1 MKEVLLTVLKVFLG
15 LIVLV
20 CLILAFS
27 YRADIPLDKLIGKY
41 SDSNSYFLK
50 INGIN
55 MHVRVKGRG
64 EAIFLVHGSFSSLH
78 TWEAWE
84 NELSQYFTTVSMD
97 LPGHGLTG
105 PDVEK
110 RYSVAEYAEFV
121 LEIADQLGYKE
132 FHIAG
137 NSMGG
142 SVALQ
147 LGSEHPDRVLS
158 INLINSS
165 GAPRPKRGDDTTS
178 SSVPIIRYAS
188 NPLFNK
194 ILLKC
199 TPKYLFKMNLNQV
212 YFDDEKITD
221 DMVDRYYHLLRRE
234 GNRQATLD
242 RLTGSKRSAEVNF
255 SKLKMPVL
263 IMWGAEDTWIPVTNG
278 KLLADA
284 IPRSKFKV
292 FENVGHVPMEE
303 LPTETV
309 IEYLAFLGIQV
320 DLDYFSTPK
329 HFSYDARTDFNCC
342 TYTSNTDI
350 NLSYIVDFQ
359 RLGDE

>member
-1 MKEVLLTVLKVFLG
+1 MKEVLLTIVKVCFG
-15 LIVLV
+15 LIVLI
-20 CLILAFS
+20 CLILIFS
-27 YRADIPLDKLIGKY
+27 YRSDIPLDKLVGKY
-41 SDSNSYFLK
+41 SDSNSYFLNV
-50 INGIN
+50 NGIN

-64 EAIFLVHGSFSSLH
+64 EPIILIHGSFSSLH

-84 NELSQYFTTVSMD
+84 EELSQFFTTISMD

-110 RYSVAEYAEFV
+110 RYSVAEYAEFI

-132 FHIAG
+132 FHVAG

-147 LGSEHPDRVLS
+147 LASTQSSRVMS
-158 INLINSS
+158 VNLINSS
-165 GAPRPKRGDDTTS
+165 GGPRSDASDTTR
-178 SSVPIIRYAS
+178 SSVPIMRYAS
-188 NPLFNK
+188 NPIFNK
-194 ILLKC
+194 VLLKC

-221 DMVDRYYHLLRRE
+221 DMVNRYYYLLRRE

-242 RLTGSKRSAEVNF
+242 RLIGNKRAVDLDF

-263 IMWGAEDTWIPVTNG
+263 IMWGAEDTWIPVANG
-278 KLLADA
+278 KRLAA
-284 IPRSKFKV
+284 SIPKSKFKV

-309 IEYLAFLGIQV
+309 REYLSFLGIQA
-320 DLDYFSTPK
+320 DSDYFSAPK
-329 HFSYDARTDFNCC
+329 HFTYVTPTYFNSC
-342 TYTSNTDI
+342 TYHSVADFDLPYFTDI
-350 NLSYIVDFQ
+350 QPVTN
-359 RLGDE
+359 

>member
-1 MKEVLLTVLKVFLG
+1 MKEVLLTVFKVCLG
-15 LIVLV
+15 LFVLI

-27 YRADIPLDKLIGKY
+27 YRSDIPLAKLVGKY

-50 INGIN
+50 VNGIN

-64 EAIFLVHGSFSSLH
+64 EPIFLIHGSFSSLH

-84 NELSQYFTTVSMD
+84 SELSQFFTTVSMD

-105 PDVEK
+105 PDSEK

-132 FHIAG
+132 FHLAG

-142 SVALQ
+142 NVALMLASQ
-147 LGSEHPDRVLS
+147 NPDRVMS

-165 GAPRPKRGDDTTS
+165 GAPGAHSMDSTR
-178 SSVPIIRYAS
+178 SSVPIVRYAS

-212 YFDDEKITD
+212 YFDDGKITE
-221 DMVDRYYHLLRRE
+221 DMVNRYYYLLRRE

-242 RLTGSKRSAEVNF
+242 RLTESNQTMKVNF
-255 SKLKMPVL
+255 RKLKMPVL

-284 IPRSKFKV
+284 IPKSKFKV
-292 FENVGHVPMEE
+292 FDNAGHVPMEE

-309 IEYLAFLGIQV
+309 REYLAFLGIQV
-320 DLDYFSTPK
+320 DLDYFSAPK
-329 HFSYDARTDFNCC
+329 HFSYDSRTDFDSC
-342 TYTSNTDI
+342 TYHPVTTIDLPFLADI
-350 NLSYIVDFQ
+350 Q
-359 RLGDE
+359 RFADQ